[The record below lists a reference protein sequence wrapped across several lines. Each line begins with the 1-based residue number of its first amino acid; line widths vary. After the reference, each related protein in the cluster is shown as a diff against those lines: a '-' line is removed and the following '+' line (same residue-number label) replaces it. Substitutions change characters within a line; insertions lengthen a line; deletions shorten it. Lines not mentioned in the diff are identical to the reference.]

1 MHAHGLQ
8 QGLDKVALHDYGIEI
23 NSIAIIPLIM
33 PVNYHKSYPERKA
46 LRRTT
51 KEADIRLYVNYELF
65 IQGRLDINEEL
76 YKEKRRYLLIK
87 NIIDSIQIIEK
98 RKKGDFQG
106 LKLIDD
112 ILKEF
117 NVTKEELE
125 KL

>member
-1 MHAHGLQ
+1 MHAHELQ
-8 QGLDKVALHDYGIEI
+8 QGLDKVALHDYGTEI
-23 NSIAIIPLIM
+23 NSIAIIPIIM
-33 PVNYHKSYPERKA
+33 PVNYRKSYPERKV

-87 NIIDSIQIIEK
+87 NIIDSIQVIEK

-117 NVTKEELE
+117 NVTKEELG